1 MFANIHLFRGYLRY
15 VSLITFQ
22 QTLRNM
28 SNFELDFELFNWST
42 AKMKSIFMYLSF
54 SDTDIVRFYY
64 NFSSLI
70 LLHNL

>member
-1 MFANIHLFRGYLRY
+1 
-15 VSLITFQ
+15 
-22 QTLRNM
+22 
-28 SNFELDFELFNWST
+28 
-42 AKMKSIFMYLSF
+42 MKSIFMYLSF